1 MGAPPMQQSF
11 QQPSFQQPSF
21 QQPSFQQQSFQQTP
35 PPNYQQSFPSAAP
48 GGSTGA
54 FFQPPGAPAQPPK
67 RREMAPPKDIDD
79 ILQTFQEV
87 RQAEVNS
94 HPIFSPPQ
102 QQSPA
107 AAALSEIQSIHSEDI
122 ASQGTAATGKSGR
135 RRKPQLPVGNSMSL
149 NV

>member
-1 MGAPPMQQSF
+1 MQ
-11 QQPSFQQPSF
+11 P
-21 QQPSFQQQSFQQTP
+21 PSFQQQP
-35 PPNYQQSFPSAAP
+35 PPSYQASFPSAAP
-48 GGSTGA
+48 GGSTGV
-54 FFQPPGAPAQPPK
+54 FFQPPSAPAPPLQ
-67 RREMAPPKDIDD
+67 RREMSGPKGVDD

-94 HPIFSPPQ
+94 HPIFSPPPMQ

-122 ASQGTAATGKSGR
+122 ASQGTAATGKTGGR
-135 RRKPQLPVGNSMSL
+135 RRKAQLPVGNSMSL

>member
-1 MGAPPMQQSF
+1 MGAPPMQQM
-11 QQPSFQQPSF
+11 PSFPQA
-21 QQPSFQQQSFQQTP
+21 P
-35 PPNYQQSFPSAAP
+35 PPSYQFPSAAP

-54 FFQPPGAPAQPPK
+54 FFQPPNAPAPPLK
-67 RREMAPPKDIDD
+67 RREMAPPKGVDD

-87 RQAEVNS
+87 RQAEVSS
-94 HPIFSPPQ
+94 HPIFSPPPM

-135 RRKPQLPVGNSMSL
+135 RRKVQLPVGNSMSL